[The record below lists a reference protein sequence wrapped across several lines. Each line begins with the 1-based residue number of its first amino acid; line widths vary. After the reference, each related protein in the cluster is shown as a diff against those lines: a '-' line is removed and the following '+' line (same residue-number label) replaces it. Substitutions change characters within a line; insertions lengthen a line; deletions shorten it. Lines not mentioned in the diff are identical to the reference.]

1 MITTKIELMGCKKM
15 KIVINSID
23 YSGSIVD
30 GPGLRTVLYVQGCN
44 RRCEECHNPSTW
56 DIEGGIELGV
66 EEIVQELNE
75 KCINKKITISGG
87 EPLLQF
93 PGVLK
98 LIKNL
103 KDFNVVLYT
112 GFEIEDIPKE
122 ILNYINYIKVG
133 RYIKKKRTTILPFIG
148 SKNQKFIKLR
158 GE

>member
-1 MITTKIELMGCKKM
+1 M

-23 YSGSIVD
+23 YGGSIVD
-30 GPGLRTVLYVQGCN
+30 GPGLRTVLYIQGCK

-56 DIEGGIELGV
+56 DIEGGIELDV
-66 EEIVQELNE
+66 EEIVKELNE

-93 PGVLK
+93 LAVLK
-98 LIKNL
+98 LVKKL
-103 KDFNVVLYT
+103 KDFNIVLYT
-112 GFEIEDIPKE
+112 GFDIEEIPEE
-122 ILNYINYIKVG
+122 ILKYIKYIKVG
-133 RYIKKKRTTILPFIG
+133 KYIKEKRTTILPFIG

>member
-1 MITTKIELMGCKKM
+1 M

-30 GPGLRTVLYVQGCN
+30 GPGLRTVLFVQGCN

-56 DIEGGIELGV
+56 NIEGGIGLDV

-93 PGVLK
+93 PAVLK
-98 LIKNL
+98 LVKNL
-103 KDFNVVLYT
+103 EDFNVVLYT
-112 GFEIEDIPKE
+112 GFELEYIPKE
-122 ILNYINYIKVG
+122 ILKYINYIKVG
-133 RYIKKKRTTILPFIG
+133 RYIKKKKTKILPFIG
-148 SKNQKFIKLR
+148 YRNQKFIKLR
-158 GE
+158 GEQSEINKL

>member
-1 MITTKIELMGCKKM
+1 MGCKKL
-15 KIVINSID
+15 KIVINTID

-30 GPGLRTVLYVQGCN
+30 GPGLRTILFVQGCV

-56 DIEGGIELGV
+56 NIEGGIELEV
-66 EEIVQELNE
+66 EEIVRELNE

-93 PGVLK
+93 PAVLK
-98 LIKNL
+98 LVKNL
-103 KDFNVVLYT
+103 EDFNVVLYT
-112 GFEIEDIPKE
+112 GFELEDIPKE
-122 ILNYINYIKVG
+122 ILKHINYVKVG

-148 SKNQKFIKLR
+148 SKNQKFIKIG